1 MTQSTTGTSAS
12 PPLPSPKERRRLREA
27 KSLSEAQVAA
37 AVGVTPA
44 TVRAWETGR
53 TSPRGRKR
61 EVYARLI
68 GTGGTRSTSRPSP
81 VKPATPNNP
90 PRAAAASRARP
101 AETAQAGPG
110 AAAAPGTAR
119 AAEPS
124 VTPLTGPLPPTPVE
138 ATGSDAMDPTEPG
151 TTAAPASPAQAQ
163 APAPVP
169 AAPAEAARATDTVE
183 ADAADG
189 ADANGTDGSEAAE
202 AAEAQG
208 SGVAEGAG
216 LSPAEAFDA
225 LYRHTA
231 AALYRQTYLLTGRR
245 ALSRE
250 AVGKAFEL
258 AWQRWPEV
266 AVDRDPVGWVRAAA
280 YEHAMSPWHR
290 LRREHRHPDPPPEAP
305 GPRALLDAL
314 LALPPSYRR
323 TLLLH
328 DGVGL
333 GLPETAAET
342 EASTP
347 AAAGRLVNARAAV
360 AEQLPELAE
369 PPTPAEQSALLREHL
384 GALALTQPASSLPV
398 PDLIRTG
405 SERKAQ
411 LWTRAAIAFTVLLIG
426 LTLITLATAPRQYE
440 TPESPPQR
448 VEGVPPLGGPQKL
461 TPQDKK
467 LQKKLGGEL
476 VRGPGRLVPRAG

>member
-1 MTQSTTGTSAS
+1 MTQSTTGTPTSS
-12 PPLPSPKERRRLREA
+12 PLPSPKERRRLREA

-37 AVGVTPA
+37 AVGVTRA

-61 EVYARLI
+61 EAYARLI
-68 GTGGTRSTSRPSP
+68 GTGGTRSTSHPSP
-81 VKPATPNNP
+81 AKPATPDNP
-90 PRAAAASRARP
+90 PRAAAARQARP
-101 AETAQAGPG
+101 AETASPSP
-110 AAAAPGTAR
+110 APH
-119 AAEPS
+119 
-124 VTPLTGPLPPTPVE
+124 PPAPVE
-138 ATGSDAMDPTEPG
+138 ATGSDAMDPSEPVT
-151 TTAAPASPAQAQ
+151 TTAPATTAPE
-163 APAPVP
+163 
-169 AAPAEAARATDTVE
+169 PAEATEATRTAEAVADEAAVAAAVDEAGVDGAVAAATV
-183 ADAADG
+183 ADG
-189 ADANGTDGSEAAE
+189 AVADGAVAEGDAVEGAGA
-202 AAEAQG
+202 
-208 SGVAEGAG
+208 AEGAG
-216 LSPAEAFDA
+216 TSPAEAFDA
-225 LYRHTA
+225 LYRHA
-231 AALYRQTYLLTGRR
+231 APALYRQTYLLTGRR

-266 AVDRDPVGWVRAAA
+266 AVDRDPMGWVRAAA

-360 AEQLPELAE
+360 AERLPELAE
-369 PPTPAEQSALLREHL
+369 PATPAAQSALLHEHL

-398 PDLIRTG
+398 PELIRTG
-405 SERKAQ
+405 CERKAQ

-467 LQKKLGGEL
+467 LREKLGGEL
-476 VRGPGRLVPRAG
+476 GRGPGRLVPRAG